1 MIFFAFL
8 FNCAI
13 LLEYA
18 GMELAG
24 PTIRTRE
31 MDFSPPSKEPTLYR
45 KNAEVN
51 QQKGHLQSVFQIL
64 NEAKTHQ
71 THDLLKRKFS
81 SEFDLLLGFRIKKIE
96 ETLRTHA
103 LQIKSDSFFDEWG
116 PLLHDGAQT
125 WVGLDFQILQS
136 TYHDLYQIFE
146 HIKPRK
152 NETIIDLGAGYGR
165 LGLFLHHFYPETHFL
180 GLELVSERVD
190 EAKRIYHDYQLKNK
204 EMIVSDLSHLTD
216 LPEGD
221 FYFIYDFGSDE
232 HIKKILNLFKSTPGK
247 TLIVK
252 GQICRKLIERDPY
265 FSEGFKIK
273 KCDDVY
279 VYLT

>member
-1 MIFFAFL
+1 
-8 FNCAI
+8 
-13 LLEYA
+13 
-18 GMELAG
+18 MELAG

-31 MDFSPPSKEPTLYR
+31 MDFSPPSTERSLIRTNSGS
-45 KNAEVN
+45 KNQN
-51 QQKGHLQSVFQIL
+51 GHLQSVFQIL

-81 SEFDLLLGFRIKKIE
+81 SEFDLLLGFKIKKIE

-152 NETIIDLGAGYGR
+152 NEMVIDLGAGYGR
-165 LGLFLHHFYPETHFL
+165 LGLFLHHFYPETLFL
-180 GLELVSERVD
+180 GLELVQERVD
-190 EAKRIYHDYQLKNK
+190 EAKRVYADYQLKNK
-204 EMIVSDLSHLTD
+204 EMKVSDLSLLTE

-232 HIKKILNLFKSTPGK
+232 HIRKILNLFKATPGK

-252 GQICRKLIERDPY
+252 GQICRRLIEKDPY
-265 FSEGFKIK
+265 FSAGFKIK
-273 KCDDVY
+273 KCEDVY